1 MSAAFQ
7 PPEEVHNMEPP
18 GTSTAATLHDVALQA
33 GVSLATASRA
43 LNGTRKVKEPYRIR
57 VQAAAE
63 QLGYVPN
70 LFAQVVAT
78 GSTTTVALLVS
89 DIADP
94 YFSSVA
100 SGVIAAAEEAGLI
113 VTIAVTGRDPQNEL
127 KVVRTLR
134 KQRPRLMILAGS
146 RNSASECENELRS
159 ELSAFRRTG
168 GQVTFLSQEEAS
180 FSNVSIDNRAGGKLL
195 AQALYGLGYRRFAV
209 IAGGRGIR
217 TSQDRLEGFLDG
229 LASNGHTSDR
239 TRIIHTS
246 FNRDGGYHAANELA
260 MCGLG
265 TVELI
270 FAVSDVMA
278 IGAMS
283 AIRDLG
289 VVPGRGIAI
298 AGYDDIPVSRD
309 VTPTLT
315 TVRIPLEEVGRRAV
329 QGALDFA
336 VRPGETRTSEVISP
350 VMLRESTPPKRPTLV
365 SDIED
370 FHSTASVP
378 THLHRPLA
386 DARG

>member
-1 MSAAFQ
+1 
-7 PPEEVHNMEPP
+7 
-18 GTSTAATLHDVALQA
+18 
-33 GVSLATASRA
+33 
-43 LNGTRKVKEPYRIR
+43 
-57 VQAAAE
+57 
-63 QLGYVPN
+63 
-70 LFAQVVAT
+70 
-78 GSTTTVALLVS
+78 
-89 DIADP
+89 
-94 YFSSVA
+94 
-100 SGVIAAAEEAGLI
+100 
-113 VTIAVTGRDPQNEL
+113 
-127 KVVRTLR
+127 
-134 KQRPRLMILAGS
+134 
-146 RNSASECENELRS
+146 
-159 ELSAFRRTG
+159 
-168 GQVTFLSQEEAS
+168 
-180 FSNVSIDNRAGGKLL
+180 
-195 AQALYGLGYRRFAV
+195 
-209 IAGGRGIR
+209 
-217 TSQDRLEGFLDG
+217 
-229 LASNGHTSDR
+229 
-239 TRIIHTS
+239 
-246 FNRDGGYHAANELA
+246 

-270 FAVSDVMA
+270 FALSDVMA